1 MVSKDQDYI
10 FDEFLKFESVIRLV
24 ICILV
29 CGLGI
34 SILDIEVV
42 IYWGVCDF
50 IMDYWQEVGRVGW
63 DGRKVKV
70 FYYVMFGLLL

>member
-10 FDEFLKFESVIRLV
+10 FYEFLKFESVIRLV
-24 ICILV
+24 ICIIV
-29 CGLGI
+29 FGLGI

-42 IYWGVCDF
+42 IYWGVCGF

-70 FYYVMFGLLL
+70 FYWFIVVSF